1 MRIAI
6 DCTPLI
12 GQLTGIGQYTKN
24 LLEQLVAQSSDHYV
38 ATAFSLRGRDALHA
52 AVPSAVEVR
61 SKPIPARGLRALW
74 EVTQAPTVERLAG
87 RCDVFHATNF
97 VLPPLGRAAGVL
109 TIHDLAYLTRPDT
122 VSAASLAYQH
132 LVPRGI
138 DRAAVICTP
147 TNAVARQLQEAYR
160 LHADRIAV
168 THLGVDEA
176 WLQTT
181 PPDLDWR
188 TAHGLPREYLLAVG
202 TIEPRKNLRYL
213 IEAYR
218 LALRQGIDLPPLV
231 LVGGTGWGS
240 ALDLDSLP
248 PNRVIT
254 PGHLPLGQLRQVVA
268 GASAL
273 AFPSLDE
280 GFGLPPLEALACGVP
295 VVCSDIPVTHEVLG
309 DQASFVPLDDVE
321 SFAAALCEA
330 IHSPHGDPAQRRA
343 HAAQFSWV
351 ACAQATHLAYQQA
364 RSAA

>member
-1 MRIAI
+1 MRIAM

-12 GQLTGIGQYTKN
+12 GQLTGIGHYTKN
-24 LLEQLVAQSSDHYV
+24 LLGQLVAQTPDKYV
-38 ATAFSLRGRDALHA
+38 ATAFSVRGRGALRA
-52 AVPSAVEVR
+52 AVPRAVEVR
-61 SKPIPARGLRALW
+61 SRPFPARGLRALW
-74 EVTQAPTVERLAG
+74 EVGQQPTVGMLAG

-122 VSAASLAYQH
+122 VAAASRAYEH
-132 LVPRGI
+132 LVPQGI

-147 TNAVARQLQEAYR
+147 SNAVAQQVQEAYR
-160 LHADRIAV
+160 IDTDRIAV

-176 WLQTT
+176 WLQVNA
-181 PPDLDWR
+181 PDLTWR
-188 TAHGLPREYLLAVG
+188 NAHGLPNEYLLAVG

-240 ALDLDSLP
+240 ALELDSLP
-248 PNRVIT
+248 ADRVLT
-254 PGHLPLGQLRQVVA
+254 PGHLPLAELRKVVA

-309 DQASFVPLDDVE
+309 AQGRYVPLDDVDA
-321 SFAAALCEA
+321 FAAALSET
-330 IHSPHGDPAQRRA
+330 IFSPSGDPATRRA
-343 HAAQFSWV
+343 HAATFTWS
-351 ACAQATHLAYQQA
+351 ACAQATYGAYQRA
-364 RSAA
+364 NLTA